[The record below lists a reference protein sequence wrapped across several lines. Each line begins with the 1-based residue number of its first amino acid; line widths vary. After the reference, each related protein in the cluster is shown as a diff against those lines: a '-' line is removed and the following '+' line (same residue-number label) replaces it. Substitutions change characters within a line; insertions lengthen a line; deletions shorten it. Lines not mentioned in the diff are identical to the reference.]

1 MPSARASASPIRE
14 QSGSSRRRRP
24 KLSPNRFGILKP
36 QAFSTQRSARWTE
49 ITGLLRPSSTVSP
62 RGSPKTIRDHP
73 KPANEKLT
81 QDVDRRRVCSVDVSN
96 ALTEEKKNKVMAL
109 GRLDGCCGA
118 SNEKPGPPRNRRRI
132 SEGCRDRCAI
142 SRRAAS
148 SAVAFKTGQRGDRR
162 LCVPCGIPDPSAGPP
177 KQNPTASA
185 SEPYLT
191 RGRNAD
197 SQKAFKVN
205 RTGEQWTCRWNSQ

>member
-96 ALTEEKKNKVMAL
+96 VLTEEKTNQVMAL
-109 GRLDGCCGA
+109 GRLGWSLRRVERETGVHRETAAGYLKAAGIAVRYPGGQPQTPSDSKPA
-118 SNEKPGPPRNRRRI
+118 NEVI
-132 SEGCRDRCAI
+132 ADSV
-142 SRRAAS
+142 SRAAS
-148 SAVAFKTGQRGDRR
+148 PTPAPAHRSKTQPRAP
-162 LCVPCGIPDPSAGPP
+162 V
-177 KQNPTASA
+177 NPI
-185 SEPYLT
+185 
-191 RGRNAD
+191 
-197 SQKAFKVN
+197 
-205 RTGEQWTCRWNSQ
+205 